1 MLISNS
7 IHSSW
12 MKVLTPLQTPQNT
25 VALINLASLVNELY
39 YIAFLFKFFIWLPL
53 KLNTVNIYYQ
63 FLFST
68 FWILCSLY
76 AFEIISTFNL
86 WNYGCFP
93 FSVCMNCFYG
103 MGSKSLSATLT
114 VSKVFCHF
122 YFASSPLHLYSD
134 GTTFSKYFLFCEL
147 NDIIYSRK
155 SSCFKIKLF
164 SWYGLIILAWMVKPE

>member
-1 MLISNS
+1 MVTENVFWGVHDIFYQVSFPKFMLISNS

-76 AFEIISTFNL
+76 AFKIISTFNL

-103 MGSKSLSATLT
+103 MGSNSLSATLT
-114 VSKVFCHF
+114 AIMSLKCSVIFILLLLLCIYILMEQHFRNTF
-122 YFASSPLHLYSD
+122 YFVS
-134 GTTFSKYFLFCEL
+134 
-147 NDIIYSRK
+147 
-155 SSCFKIKLF
+155 
-164 SWYGLIILAWMVKPE
+164 